1 MKRTAK
7 NVKKT
12 TNIIK
17 KTQGVKEKN
26 ITNKDINNKDINN
39 ENILNKFDI
48 AFREGEKNHTINE
61 IKDWQMKDGY
71 EISYSV
77 DDEPEYSIK
86 SRMIARKKQYYVQ
99 IKEKNGKTTE
109 CDLQNYI
116 QLREEYRNINPAH
129 YIHPD
134 DEPYIIFILKRGD
147 IDHIGITTYSLMA
160 QIRTMYYYFKINDK
174 NNVIK
179 KIFSKNPDGIYVEYV
194 AFTKT
199 KLTPTQIKKI
209 KAEYHKN
216 GEKQTQQSVYEQNKI
231 MDNNDIIKDTN
242 NGKQNNNEIK
252 KLEKISNDPKQNEN
266 NKVQQNSKYN
276 NEKEQTK
283 IKEIKTKS
291 NDTKQNNNEIK
302 KLEKISNNPKQNEN
316 SNNNNN
322 AQQNS
327 KYNNEKE
334 QTKIKEIETKSND
347 TKQHNNEIKKL
358 EKISNCPKQN
368 ENNNEI
374 KQINNQKENISC
386 TSAKKTKSKKK
397 NITDD
402 LKINENV
409 EISDQ
414 ERQKLSKEILIE
426 MLIILSIIEIDQ
438 NKLKEMGDNCST
450 EEKLN
455 LIKTSVRKEQLDKIS
470 TTIFFSDITETQQ
483 KVIEGL
489 KEKCKNC
496 FKKYYTWAIF
506 NNNTLNE
513 PWLSLVKN
521 VLKNSGFYYSRT
533 SIINENN
540 QNENGLYITN
550 NKNILKSIEEKK
562 QFDDILNKIYKLS

>member
-1 MKRTAK
+1 
-7 NVKKT
+7 VKKT

-283 IKEIKTKS
+283 IKEI
-291 NDTKQNNNEIK
+291 
-302 KLEKISNNPKQNEN
+302 
-316 SNNNNN
+316 
-322 AQQNS
+322 
-327 KYNNEKE
+327 
-334 QTKIKEIETKSND
+334 ETKSND